1 MKKINRRFALLLVL
15 CMFFTMVLGACSSST
30 ANEPGTEAETS
41 NAKSDDKLVIGV
53 LFDFLSVESRVRQH
67 DTMVAYA
74 EEMGVELVFQ
84 NANGDEKVQ
93 LQQGEN
99 LIAQGVD
106 AIAILAQNAEACISL
121 AKQAKEAG
129 IPFIVT
135 DRLIENTDIDYY
147 VGYDNN
153 SIGYTQANYVYDR
166 CPEGN
171 YVLLSGA
178 ATDPNCKIYHDG
190 WLDVLSEGIESG
202 KVNIVLDEKCDNW
215 DPNNALKYMENAL
228 TASGDSI
235 DVVLCMNDG
244 LGIGVNQALESAGL
258 GGSVLMTGLDGESVA
273 FQRIAE
279 GKQSMTILIDDTKTG
294 KAIIDTCIAAA
305 KGEEVKTNGTVN
317 NLYED
322 VPAVIV
328 DLIPVDKDNL
338 MDIIEQGYVDYD
350 VVFENVPEAE
360 RPARP

>member
-1 MKKINRRFALLLVL
+1 MKKMNRKLALLLAL
-15 CMFFTMVLGACSSST
+15 CLLFTLALGACSTSGSAAGTAPDASSDSGEKIT
-30 ANEPGTEAETS
+30 
-41 NAKSDDKLVIGV
+41 IGV
-53 LFDFLSVESRVRQH
+53 LFDFLSVESRVRQR

-74 EEMGVELVFQ
+74 KEKGVELVFQ

-121 AKQAKEAG
+121 AKQSKEAG

-178 ATDPNCKIYHDG
+178 PTDPNCKIYHDG
-190 WLDVLSEGIESG
+190 WLDVLSEGISSG

-228 TASGDSI
+228 TASDDAI

-244 LGIGVNQALESAGL
+244 LGIGVNQALEAAGL
-258 GGSVLMTGLDGESVA
+258 QGTVLMTGLDGETAA

-294 KAIIDTCIAAA
+294 KAIIDTCIAVA
-305 KGEEVKTNGTVN
+305 KGEQPATNGTVN
-317 NLYED
+317 NGYED

-338 MDIIEQGYVDYD
+338 MDVIQQGYVDYD
-350 VVFENVPEAE
+350 TVFENVPDAD

>member
-1 MKKINRRFALLLVL
+1 MKKLLMSILV
-15 CMFFTMVLGACSSST
+15 GAMLLSAVACGSKT
-30 ANEPGTEAETS
+30 TEAGSEETVS
-41 NAKSDDKLVIGV
+41 ETAETAGDDDKITIGV

-67 DTMVAYA
+67 DTMMAYA
-74 EEMGVELVFQ
+74 EEKGVELVFQ
-84 NANGDEKVQ
+84 NANGDEKLQ

-153 SIGYTQANYVYDR
+153 SIGYTQANWVYEH

-171 YVLLSGA
+171 YVLLSGPS
-178 ATDPNCKIYHDG
+178 TDPNCKIYHDG
-190 WLDVLSEGIESG
+190 WIDVLTPAIDSG
-202 KVNIVLDEKCDNW
+202 TINVVLDEKCDNW
-215 DPNNALKYMENAL
+215 DPNNALKHMENAL
-228 TASGDSI
+228 TASGDDI

-244 LGIGVNQALESAGL
+244 LGLGVNQALEAAGL
-258 GGSVLMTGLDGESVA
+258 DGSVLMTGLDGESVA

-294 KAIIDTCIAAA
+294 KAIIDTAIAAA
-305 KGEEVKTNGTVN
+305 NGEEPEINGTIN
-317 NLYED
+317 NGYED
-322 VPAVIV
+322 VPAVMV
-328 DLIPVDKDNL
+328 DLIPVDSDNL
-338 MDIIEQGYVDYD
+338 LDVIEQGYVDYD
-350 VVFENVPEAE
+350 VVFENVPEAD
-360 RPARP
+360 RPAMP

>member
-1 MKKINRRFALLLVL
+1 MIKKVLSVLLVAA
-15 CMFFTMVLGACSSST
+15 MVLSLAACGGA
-30 ANEPGTEAETS
+30 APAAEAAPVAEAAA
-41 NAKSDDKLVIGV
+41 AKSDSELTIGV
-53 LFDFLSVESRVRQH
+53 LFDFLSVESRVRQKN
-67 DTMVAYA
+67 TMEAYA
-74 EEMGVELVFQ
+74 KEKGINLVFQ

-106 AIAILAQNAEACISL
+106 AIAILAQNAEACIPL

-147 VGYDNN
+147 VGYDND
-153 SIGYTQANYVYDR
+153 SIGYTQVNYVFER
-166 CPEGN
+166 CPKGN

-178 ATDPNCKIYHDG
+178 ATDPNCKIWHDS
-190 WLDVLSEGIESG
+190 WIEVLKPAVDSG
-202 KVNIVLDEKCDNW
+202 DIKIIVDEKCDNW

-228 TASGDSI
+228 TSADDDI

-244 LGIGVNQALESAGL
+244 LGIGVNQALEAAGKA
-258 GGSVLMTGLDGESVA
+258 GTVLMTGLDGETAA

-294 KAIIDTCIAAA
+294 KAIIDTCIAVA
-305 KGEEVKTNGTVN
+305 KGEEPATNGVLN
-317 NLYED
+317 NGYED
-322 VPAVIV
+322 VPAIMV
-328 DLIPVDKDNL
+328 DLIPVDSENL
-338 MDIIEQGYVDYD
+338 LDIISQGYVDYD
-350 VVFENVPEAE
+350 TVFENVPEDQ
-360 RPARP
+360 RPPKP

>member
-1 MKKINRRFALLLVL
+1 MKRLLMLVL
-15 CMFFTMVLGACSSST
+15 VCSMLTGIAACGSNGSSSS
-30 ANEPGTEAETS
+30 EGEKTEEQEEAS
-41 NAKSDDKLVIGV
+41 KDKEKITIGV
-53 LFDFLSVESRVRQH
+53 LFDFLSVESRVRQR
-67 DTMVAYA
+67 DTMTAYA

-99 LIAQGVD
+99 LISQNVD
-106 AIAILAQNAEACISL
+106 AIAILAQNSEACISL

-153 SIGYTQANYVYDR
+153 AIGHLQADWVYER
-166 CPEGN
+166 CPKGN

-178 ATDPNCKIYHDG
+178 STDPNCKIWHDG
-190 WLDVLSEGIESG
+190 WMDVLQEGIDSG
-202 KVNIVLDEKCDNW
+202 DINIVLDEKCDNW
-215 DPNNALKYMENAL
+215 DPNNALKHMENAL
-228 TASGDSI
+228 TATGDQI

-244 LGIGVNQALESAGL
+244 LGLGVNQALEAAGL
-258 GGSVLMTGLDGESVA
+258 QGKVLMTGLDGESVA

-279 GKQSMTILIDDTKTG
+279 GKQSMTILINDTATG
-294 KAIIDTCIAAA
+294 RAIIDTAIAAA
-305 KGEEVKTNGTVN
+305 KGEEPEVNDVIDNGFK
-317 NLYED
+317 E
-322 VPAVIV
+322 VPAVLV
-328 DLIPVDKDNL
+328 DLIPVDNENL
-338 MDIIEQGYVDYD
+338 LDIIKEGYVDYD
-350 VVFENVPEAE
+350 VVFENVPEAD